1 MTQPV
6 HFANTTSFTGNQ
18 CRGTWDNVTF
28 PEAPDPVT
36 DDLGE
41 VTCSDC
47 REWLIREGRCPKC
60 GEHRLTWL
68 AWHGGFNLG
77 CESCA
82 DTLISNVQPDTVAE
96 ALTQMSWR
104 PPA

>member
-6 HFANTTSFTGNQ
+6 HFSNKTSFTGNQ
-18 CRGTWDNVTF
+18 CRTCWDNVRF

-41 VTCSDC
+41 VTCADC
-47 REWLIREGRCPKC
+47 RAWLVREGRCPEC

-68 AWHGGFNLG
+68 AGQGMFHLG
-77 CESCA
+77 CEHCSA
-82 DTLISNVQPDTVAE
+82 TLISQVDPSQVAE